1 MEQSGSTFLNKG
13 TRSLRNANASWYLE
27 LLHTAQRYAITALAA
42 EVHSAWHNTIL
53 SFISVDATM
62 PIITDSAA
70 VVSLGVDG
78 PQQRLFL
85 AGFAAASVA
94 ASELS
99 SRPSLLHT
107 CGVDQRKVD
116 GNQTQKG
123 SVFPLSTKSALW
135 QSRLYHCGAR

>member
-13 TRSLRNANASWYLE
+13 TRSLRNANASCYLA
-27 LLHTAQRYAITALAA
+27 LLHSAQRYVITALAA
-42 EVHSAWHNTIL
+42 EVHSAWRNTIL

-70 VVSLGVDG
+70 VVSLGVEG
-78 PQQRLFL
+78 PQQLFL